1 MTTTKTEEPRKVKNE
16 VMTQRVAEKAQPQ
29 KITPVEIK
37 VKEAEPL
44 KQAVLPQ
51 TNIQNNS
58 LFALLGSTC
67 IVLFIALFKIK
78 KKV

>member
-1 MTTTKTEEPRKVKNE
+1 MTTTKTEEPRKVKTKI
-16 VMTQRVAEKAQPQ
+16 MTQKVAEKVQPQ
-29 KITPVEIK
+29 KITPAETK

-51 TNIQNNS
+51 TNVQNNS
-58 LFALLGSTC
+58 IFALLGSTC
-67 IVLFIALFKIK
+67 IVLFIALFKNK